1 MSTPLDFAFSPI
13 RDLHQDRTRR
23 IHGLFRT
30 TMGETERPAAAYC
43 LAHHALEGAEAAAR
57 AGDTSAFDWYQNR
70 PDANGTAL
78 ATPTAVGPRIIVSPD
93 PGRMP
98 RSPIS
103 DTAYYVLGPDT
114 TVASAD
120 ELALTT
126 AAVAT
131 AARHGFGE
139 LLANH
144 AVVTCLLRRKE
155 LGDTLVSWAITR
167 LPGTVYTDHVDNA
180 AVLGRDL
187 IHEAG
192 HNWLNDA
199 LTSTGCKLNEAAT
212 FHSPW
217 RNSQRPV
224 FGFLH
229 ACWAFPLTMI
239 YTARVL
245 TETSGDIHRF
255 LAGDLDQQR
264 RLLATT
270 TTDHATALT
279 LIPHPALRQRLQ
291 TVYTEAL
298 SL

>member
-1 MSTPLDFAFSPI
+1 MPAPLDFAFSPI
-13 RDLHQDRTRR
+13 HDLHRDRTRR
-23 IHGLFRT
+23 IHGLFRAAV
-30 TMGETERPAAAYC
+30 GETERPADAYC
-43 LAHHALEGAEAAAR
+43 LAHHSLEGAEAAAR
-57 AGDTSAFDWYQNR
+57 AGDTPTFDWYQAH

-78 ATPTAVGPRIIVSPD
+78 ATPTAVGPRIVVSPD
-93 PGRMP
+93 PGLMP
-98 RSPIS
+98 RSSIS

-114 TVASAD
+114 TVAPPS

-126 AAVAT
+126 TAFAT

-139 LLANH
+139 LLADH
-144 AVVTCLLRRKE
+144 AVVTCLLRRKA
-155 LGDTLVSWAITR
+155 LGDTLVSWALTH
-167 LPGTVYTDHVDNA
+167 LPGTVYTDHVDDP

-199 LTSTGCKLNEAAT
+199 LASIGCKLDEAVT

-217 RNSQRPV
+217 RNSQRPS

-255 LAGDLDQQR
+255 LAGYLDQQR
-264 RLLATT
+264 RLLTTT
-270 TTDHATALT
+270 TTDHTSALA
-279 LIPHPALRQRLQ
+279 LIPHPGLQQRLRN
-291 TVYTEAL
+291 VYAEAL